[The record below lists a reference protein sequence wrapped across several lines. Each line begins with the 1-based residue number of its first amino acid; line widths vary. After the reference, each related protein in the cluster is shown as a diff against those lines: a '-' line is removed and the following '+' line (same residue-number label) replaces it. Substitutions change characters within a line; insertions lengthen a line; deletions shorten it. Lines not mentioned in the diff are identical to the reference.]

1 MDAGGLLC
9 AWFGRAKPQAMWG
22 QKDPS
27 TRYARSGFRLRAS
40 PCLTPAE
47 RLKLFVAEG
56 HDGVDARGYNMRQA
70 KLKSRFNTT
79 KTSGSRVLHVE
90 VPSQRRIVGHRRQ
103 LLPWDYYRMARYLRL
118 SGGKRQRELSQGDL
132 GPLRRDS

>member
-1 MDAGGLLC
+1 RGLAALSSRVLSLVSDA
-9 AWFGRAKPQAMWG
+9 
-22 QKDPS
+22 DSS

-56 HDGVDARGYNMRQA
+56 HDGVDAQGYNMRQA

-79 KTSGSRVLHVE
+79 KTSRSRVLHVE
-90 VPSQRRIVGHRRQ
+90 VPRNGAFWVYRRQ
-103 LLPWDYYRMARYLRL
+103 LGSSEAH
-118 SGGKRQRELSQGDL
+118 
-132 GPLRRDS
+132 